1 MTTMMLSP
9 IQPNKDYLTREE
21 FRNHDQ
27 YMKDGFEKVFEQ
39 VDNVEIILTD
49 RIDALEVRMDKRF
62 DSVDKRLN
70 SIDATLGSLTTQV
83 DSFAAQVDS
92 LATQVTL
99 LTKITTKIADKL

>member
-27 YMKDGFEKVFEQ
+27 YMRDGFEKVFEQ

-49 RIDALEVRMDKRF
+49 RIDALEARMDKRF
-62 DSVDKRLN
+62 DS
-70 SIDATLGSLTTQV
+70 IDATLDSLT
-83 DSFAAQVDS
+83 
-92 LATQVTL
+92 TQVTL